1 MLPAPAVIIETEK
14 LSLANDEKVSFV
26 PAVIV
31 ASPFED
37 NVAVKCLLTLKLVS
51 VRPEFAVVFNVLAVL
66 YGNLN
71 NEILF
76 SGFCNF
82 ALCFVTIPAVVTSEP
97 PTLAVNSN
105 ELFESIYLTVPVTVP
120 PALLLNVI

>member
-1 MLPAPAVIIETEK
+1 MYSPQNSQIYATLDKMVSKLYDKHSIETEK

-76 SGFCNF
+76 
-82 ALCFVTIPAVVTSEP
+82 IW
-97 PTLAVNSN
+97 
-105 ELFESIYLTVPVTVP
+105 IY
-120 PALLLNVI
+120 